1 MQMKPV
7 ALVVDDEAVIRTTLS
22 ELIAREGFVTRA
34 AASLR
39 EARQEIDRSLPDV
52 VLCDLILPDGDGIEL
67 LRELQ
72 EHRSVETIMI
82 TANAT
87 VRSAIAALRL
97 EAFDYLEKP
106 IDEPRL
112 QAMLRRLR
120 KGLALRQELNEL
132 RSELR
137 ELGRFGS
144 LVGTSPAMQQV
155 YDLIERVAPTA
166 ATVLVVG
173 ESGTGKEIVAETIHR
188 LSRRSDGQFIPINC
202 GAVSPQLI
210 ESELFGH
217 ERGSFTGAERQHHG
231 VFERADRGTLLLDEI
246 TEMSPDL
253 QVRLLRV
260 LESGTVRRVGGS
272 SDIEVDV
279 RVVAST
285 NRDPDQAVRDG
296 KLREDLFFRIN
307 VFPLPLPPLRA
318 RGDDVKLLALHFLN
332 ELCRA
337 SGVAKE
343 FQPAALEALAQY
355 HWPGNVRE
363 LRNIVERAFIV
374 ASDLLTVDELPKTVR
389 GGVTVQAAGLH
400 APVGTPLESVIRAH
414 TLATLKHFG
423 DNKQRTAEALGI
435 SLKTLYNRLKRYQDG
450 GHSKDG

>member
-1 MQMKPV
+1 MKPV
-7 ALVVDDEAVIRTTLS
+7 ALIVDDEIAVRTTLA
-22 ELIAREGFVTRA
+22 ELTAGEGFETRTA
-34 AASLR
+34 GSLA
-39 EARQEIDRSLPDV
+39 EARQEIDRELPDV
-52 VLCDLILPDGDGIEL
+52 VLCDLILPDGDGTDV
-67 LRELQ
+67 LRDLKD
-72 EHRSVETIMI
+72 HRTVETIMI

-106 IDEPRL
+106 IDEARL
-112 QAMLRRLR
+112 QSMLRRLR
-120 KGLALRQELNEL
+120 RAIALRQEVDEL
-132 RSELR
+132 RGELR
-137 ELGRFGS
+137 ELGRLGTLIGS
-144 LVGTSPAMQQV
+144 SPAMQEV
-155 YDLIERVAPTA
+155 FDLVERVAPTN
-166 ATVLVVG
+166 ATVLVIG
-173 ESGTGKEIVAETIHR
+173 ESGTGKEMVAETIHR
-188 LSRRSDGQFIPINC
+188 LSNRSDGLFIPINC

-217 ERGSFTGAERQHHG
+217 EKGSFTGAERRHHG
-231 VFERADRGTLLLDEI
+231 VFERAHRGTLLLDEI

-260 LESGTVRRVGGS
+260 LESARVCRVGGS

-285 NRDPDQAVRDG
+285 NRDPEQAVRDG

-318 RGDDVKLLALHFLN
+318 RGGDVKLLALHFLS

-343 FQPAALEALAQY
+343 FDSAALEALAQY

-363 LRNIVERAFIV
+363 LRNLVERAFIV
-374 ASDLLTVDELPKTVR
+374 ASDVLTIEHLPATIR
-389 GGVTVQAAGLH
+389 SGVTVQAAGLH
-400 APVGTPLESVIRAH
+400 APVGAPLEAVIRTH

-423 DNKQRTAEALGI
+423 GNKQRTAEALGI
-435 SLKTLYNRLKRYQDG
+435 SLKTLYNRLKRYQDDEVVG
-450 GHSKDG
+450 G